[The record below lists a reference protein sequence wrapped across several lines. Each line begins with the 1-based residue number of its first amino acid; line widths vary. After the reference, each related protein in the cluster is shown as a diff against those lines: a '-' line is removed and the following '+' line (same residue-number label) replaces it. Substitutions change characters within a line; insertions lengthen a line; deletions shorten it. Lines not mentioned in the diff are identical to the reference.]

1 MGTGLLVGVG
11 RSTPCVGGERGGLT
25 MISVSRCLA
34 LGGLLVLLAACSRS
48 SGGSPLAPG
57 GEDQA
62 KLNAY
67 TEGYNIMVGEFGLK
81 QQLDDYQKAGINGPH
96 PTPETVYLTGGWLDQ
111 ARAKLQAARAMPG
124 GGLADA
130 DAAADRFLP
139 ALQQVLTHEA
149 SLNGYYQ
156 SKAWR
161 DDGLARGKRE
171 DPVLVGEFH
180 TAFATAAPLD
190 AALTRARDTRE
201 RAQLAALKAS
211 GNAVAYQSQ
220 LALSQARGLVQ
231 SFHNQADLHDPTKLA
246 AANATAATL
255 EKTLVDQHAAVAKA
269 KAGLNPGSIDGFRVD
284 SCGRAGDDLDRLLGA
299 YRDLKAGGGAKAY
312 QSMVAA
318 FNSAVSGVNVT
329 IQTGAG

>member
-1 MGTGLLVGVG
+1 
-11 RSTPCVGGERGGLT
+11 
-25 MISVSRCLA
+25 MISVSRRLA
-34 LGGLLVLLAACSRS
+34 LGGLLVLLAGCDRGG
-48 SGGSPLAPG
+48 GGSPLVVG
-57 GEDQA
+57 GGDQA

-67 TEGYNIMVGEFGLK
+67 TEGYNIVIGEFGLR
-81 QQLDDYQKAGINGPH
+81 QQLDAYQKAGINGAH
-96 PTPETVYLTGGWLDQ
+96 PMPQAVYLTGGWLDQ
-111 ARAKLQAARAMPG
+111 ARAKLQAARAMQG
-124 GGLADA
+124 GGLADV

-171 DPVLVGEFH
+171 DPQLVSEFR

-190 AALTRARDTRE
+190 TALTRARDTRK

-220 LALSQARGLVQ
+220 LALSQARILVQ
-231 SFHNQADLHDPTKLA
+231 SFQSEADLHDPAKLA
-246 AANATAATL
+246 SANAAAATL
-255 EKTLVDQHAAVAKA
+255 EKTLAGQHAAVAKA

-284 SCGRAGDDLDRLLGA
+284 SCGRAGDDLDRMLGS
-299 YRDLKAGGGAKAY
+299 YRDLKAGGGAQAY
-312 QSMVAA
+312 QAMIVA

-329 IQTGAG
+329 IQAGAG